1 MKFNAGK
8 INNVVEIGELGM
20 GDTFIDLD
28 NFTND
33 HVFMVITARGYDCH
47 VDFDDEYS
55 TIAVIDLTSGEL
67 WSYKEDEE
75 VIPVETEEVKFKVI

>member
-8 INNVVEIGELGM
+8 IHNVVEIGELGM
-20 GDTFIDLD
+20 GDTFIDPD
-28 NFTND
+28 NFTYD

-47 VDFDDEYS
+47 VDFDDDS

-75 VIPVETEEVKFKVI
+75 VVPVETEEVKFKVM

>member
-1 MKFNAGK
+1 MKFNTDK
-8 INNVVEIGELGM
+8 INNGVKIDELGM
-20 GDTFIDLD
+20 GDTFIDLY

-47 VDFDDEYS
+47 VSFDDEG